1 MSIILVVY
9 FALALYMYYVGSSLA
24 LNIAYWIFVI
34 VSLLYMAFE
43 SRIHRM
49 IRKKLL
55 DKKEESLDAIDLMID
70 KYRPEAVKMVT
81 VDHNRYIDKICWLT
95 RFLFLYPNNIT
106 ILDFYIRSDDIKDII
121 KKKRGESE

>member
-24 LNIAYWIFVI
+24 LNIAFWIFTI
-34 VSLLYMAFE
+34 ASLLYMAFE

-55 DKKEESLDAIDLMID
+55 DKKEESLEVIDLMID

-106 ILDFYIRSDDIKDII
+106 ILDFYIRSDDIEDIM

>member
-24 LNIAYWIFVI
+24 LNIAFWIFVI

-55 DKKEESLDAIDLMID
+55 DKKEESLEVIDLMID
-70 KYRPEAVKMVT
+70 KSRPEAVKTVA
-81 VDHNRYIDKICWLT
+81 VDHNHYIDKICWLT
-95 RFLFLYPNNIT
+95 GILFLYPTDIT
-106 ILDFYIRSDDIKDII
+106 ILDFYIGSDDIEDIM

>member
-1 MSIILVVY
+1 MSIMLVVC
-9 FALALYMYYVGSSLA
+9 FVLTLYMYYVGSSLA
-24 LNIAYWIFVI
+24 LNITFWIFAI
-34 VSLLYMAFE
+34 ASLLYMAFE

-49 IRKKLL
+49 IRNKLL
-55 DKKEESLDAIDLMID
+55 DKKEESLDVIDLMID
-70 KYRPEAVKMVT
+70 KYRPEAVKT
-81 VDHNRYIDKICWLT
+81 ITIDHNRYIDKICWLT

>member
-9 FALALYMYYVGSSLA
+9 FVLALYMYYVGSSLA
-24 LNIAYWIFVI
+24 LNIAFWIFVI

-55 DKKEESLDAIDLMID
+55 DKKEESLDVIDLMID